1 MHEVS
6 IVEGLI
12 ELVEKEKE
20 KHHFSRVLEVQIVCG
35 IYNCVS
41 EENLEFCLKTVAKG
55 TYLETAKI
63 TVNRLP
69 ERFSCQSCAHEF
81 PQEVKEGEPC
91 CPKCGSLGVLP
102 LLNSEI
108 YLDKLEVE

>member
-12 ELVEKEKE
+12 DLVEKQKTQ
-20 KHHFSRVLEVQIVCG
+20 HQFSRVLEIHIACG

-41 EENLEFCLKTVAKG
+41 EETLNFCLKTVAEG
-55 TYLETAKI
+55 TCLEAAVVK
-63 TVNRLP
+63 VNRLP
-69 ERFSCQSCAHEF
+69 ERWSCKPCRSEF
-81 PQEVKEGEPC
+81 PREKKDDDPH
-91 CPKCGSLGVLP
+91 CPKCGSASVVP